1 MDGEEERV
9 DVEEEEVRLEGSMNV
24 NCVQAHS
31 SAAFYAYAKQ
41 SGEIASNSM
50 VASNIENDASL
61 AQYLYMVGNATLEHG
76 TLRALRSQVDGVR
89 HPAGSS
95 FTQYG
100 DMNEPAVQLQPIAAI
115 PATNWRDALVQIYC
129 II

>member
-1 MDGEEERV
+1 MNAEEEGV
-9 DVEEEEVRLEGSMNV
+9 DVEEEEVGLEGSMNV

-61 AQYLYMVGNATLEHG
+61 AQSLYMVGNATLEHG
-76 TLRALRSQVDGVR
+76 TLRALRSQVDGVW

-100 DMNEPAVQLQPIAAI
+100 DMNEHGHTTSANRRH
-115 PATNWRDALVQIYC
+115 TNNGL
-129 II
+129 